1 MRLINWKPNNS
12 LLDLFNDIDFYHN
25 SFQNNNGS
33 TLRNYDDHYKI
44 ILEMPGISKKNINIS
59 IKSDIINV
67 NAENSRNLSDENN
80 DVINYNY
87 DKSYYMPDDVN
98 VDKIKAVYKDGLL
111 ELKLPKSKQLNKNI
125 KKISIS

>member
-12 LLDLFNDIDFYHN
+12 LLNLFDDIDN
-25 SFQNNNGS
+25 SFSKNYNGF
-33 TLRNYDDHYKI
+33 TLRNYDNHYKI

-59 IKSDIINV
+59 IENEILNI
-67 NAENSRNLSDENN
+67 NAENSRNLSNDID

-87 DKSYYMPDDVN
+87 EKSYYMPDDVN
-98 VDKIKAVYKDGLL
+98 IDKIKAEYNNGLL
-111 ELKLPKSKQLNKNI
+111 ELNLPKNKQAKNI

>member
-59 IKSDIINV
+59 IESDILNV

>member
-12 LLDLFNDIDFYHN
+12 LLNLFDDIDN
-25 SFQNNNGS
+25 SFTKNYNGF
-33 TLRNYDDHYKI
+33 TLRNYDNHYKI

-59 IKSDIINV
+59 IENEILNI
-67 NAENSRNLSDENN
+67 NAENSRNLSNDND

-87 DKSYYMPDDVN
+87 EKSYYMPDDVN
-98 VDKIKAVYKDGLL
+98 IDKIKAEYNNGLL
-111 ELKLPKSKQLNKNI
+111 ELNLPKNKQAKNI

>member
-12 LLDLFNDIDFYHN
+12 LLNLFDDIDN
-25 SFQNNNGS
+25 SFTRNYNGF
-33 TLRNYDDHYKI
+33 TLRNYDNHYKI

-59 IKSDIINV
+59 IENEILNI
-67 NAENSRNLSDENN
+67 NAENSRNLSNDID

-87 DKSYYMPDDVN
+87 EKSYYMPDDVN
-98 VDKIKAVYKDGLL
+98 IDKIKAEYNNGLL
-111 ELKLPKSKQLNKNI
+111 ELNLPKNKQAKNI

>member
-12 LLDLFNDIDFYHN
+12 LLNLFDDIDN
-25 SFQNNNGS
+25 SFTKNYNGF
-33 TLRNYDDHYKI
+33 TLRNYDNHYKI

-59 IKSDIINV
+59 IENEILNI
-67 NAENSRNLSDENN
+67 NAENSRNLSNDID

-87 DKSYYMPDDVN
+87 EKSYYMPDDVN
-98 VDKIKAVYKDGLL
+98 IDKIKAEYNNGLL
-111 ELKLPKSKQLNKNI
+111 ELNLPKNKQAKNI

>member
-12 LLDLFNDIDFYHN
+12 LLNLFDDIDN
-25 SFQNNNGS
+25 SFSKNYNGF
-33 TLRNYDDHYKI
+33 TLRNYDNHYKI

-59 IKSDIINV
+59 IENEILNI
-67 NAENSRNLSDENN
+67 NAENSRNLSNDID

-87 DKSYYMPDDVN
+87 EKSYYIPDDVN
-98 VDKIKAVYKDGLL
+98 IDKIKAEYNNGLL
-111 ELKLPKSKQLNKNI
+111 ELNLPKNKQAKNI

>member
-25 SFQNNNGS
+25 PFQNNNES

-59 IKSDIINV
+59 VEGDIINV
-67 NAENSRNLSDENN
+67 NAKNSRNLSDDNN

-98 VDKIKAVYKDGLL
+98 VDKIKADYKDGLL

-125 KKISIS
+125 KKISLS